1 MEPYYAGLKPFQ
13 IHNSPSQLQHVVEPL
28 DIKTGKDNSGR
39 ARFDTPV
46 VSLQRIFTTE
56 RINSS

>member
-1 MEPYYAGLKPFQ
+1 MKLYYAGLKLFQ

-39 ARFDTPV
+39 ARFRHP
-46 VSLQRIFTTE
+46 SR
-56 RINSS
+56 

>member
-1 MEPYYAGLKPFQ
+1 MEPYYASLKPFQ

-39 ARFDTPV
+39 ARFRHP
-46 VSLQRIFTTE
+46 SR
-56 RINSS
+56 